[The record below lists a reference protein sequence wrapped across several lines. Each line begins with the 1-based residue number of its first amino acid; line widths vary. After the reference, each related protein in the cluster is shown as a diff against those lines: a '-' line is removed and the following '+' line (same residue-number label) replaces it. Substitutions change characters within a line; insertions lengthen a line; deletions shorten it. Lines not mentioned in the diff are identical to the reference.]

1 MRFVTRALAAAV
13 LGLTTSLA
21 SASLSSSDWR
31 EPGDGL
37 LTIDSDTGLAWLDLT
52 QTSGLSFDAVAA
64 GTWQAQGFRFA
75 TLDEANGLVRAGA
88 RGGEAPF
95 LSLLGGVAAPDDIAV
110 LAGGPTLM
118 LTGIIGGDVYDP
130 EGVLPMWT
138 IFETRNTQ
146 ISPSDPISD
155 LPWGSIADVI
165 DAGEPMFSPI
175 EVGELIGGS
184 VEGPSSGSLS
194 ALVASQLRD
203 APAGDLGTY
212 IRIRSSFADPHLG
225 VSGAGVF
232 MVREVSAIPEPTSA
246 WLMGVGLLAL
256 AGGVAR
262 RRSA

>member
-13 LGLTTSLA
+13 LGLTASLA
-21 SASLSSSDWR
+21 SAALSSSDWR

-37 LTIDSDTGLAWLDLT
+37 LTVDSDTGLAWLDLT

-64 GTWQAQGFRFA
+64 GAWQAQGFRFA
-75 TLDEANGLVRAGA
+75 TLDETNGLVRAGT

-95 LSLLGGVAAPDDIAV
+95 LSLLGGVAAPDDIAA
-110 LAGGPTLM
+110 LLGGPTLM

-138 IFETRNTQ
+138 ILETRNTQ

-155 LPWGSIADVI
+155 LPWDSLPGVI
-165 DAGEPMFSPI
+165 DAGE
-175 EVGELIGGS
+175 LTGGS
-184 VEGPSSGSLS
+184 VAGPLSGGGLS

-203 APAGDLGTY
+203 AAAGNLGTY
-212 IRIRSSFADPHLG
+212 IRITTSFADPHLG
-225 VSGAGVF
+225 VNGAGVF
-232 MVREVSAIPEPTSA
+232 MVRQVSAIPEPTSA

>member
-21 SASLSSSDWR
+21 SAALSSSDWR

-37 LTIDSDTGLAWLDLT
+37 LTVDSDTGLAWLDLT

-64 GTWQAQGFRFA
+64 GAWQAQGFRFA
-75 TLDEANGLVRAGA
+75 TLDETNGLVRAGA

-95 LSLLGGVAAPDDIAV
+95 LSLLGGAAAPDDIAT
-110 LAGGPTLM
+110 LMGGPTLL

-130 EGVLPMWT
+130 EGVLPMWA
-138 IFETRNTQ
+138 IFETRNMR
-146 ISPSDPISD
+146 IPADPGSE
-155 LPWGSIADVI
+155 LPLDGITDII
-165 DAGEPMFSPI
+165 DAGEP
-175 EVGELIGGS
+175 IGGS
-184 VEGPSSGSLS
+184 VDGSLPGIVP
-194 ALVASQLRD
+194 AEVIRRHD
-203 APAGDLGTY
+203 AAAAGNLGPY
-212 IRIRSSFADPHLG
+212 IRTTTSFADPHLG

-232 MVREVSAIPEPTSA
+232 MVRQVSAIPEPSSA

>member
-13 LGLTTSLA
+13 LGLTASLA
-21 SASLSSSDWR
+21 SAALSSSDWR

-37 LTIDSDTGLAWLDLT
+37 LTVDSDTGLAWLDLT

-75 TLDEANGLVRAGA
+75 TLDETNGLVRAGA

-95 LSLLGGVAAPDDIAV
+95 LSLLGGVAAPDDIST
-110 LAGGPTLM
+110 LLGGPTLM

-138 IFETRNTQ
+138 LFETRNTQ
-146 ISPSDPISD
+146 ILPTDPISD
-155 LPWGSIADVI
+155 LPWQDSVADLI
-165 DAGEPMFSPI
+165 GAGE
-175 EVGELIGGS
+175 LTGGS
-184 VEGPSSGSLS
+184 VAGPLSGGGLS

-203 APAGDLGTY
+203 VAAGNLGAY
-212 IRIRSSFADPHLG
+212 IRVTTSFAAPQQG
-225 VSGAGVF
+225 VPGSGVF
-232 MVREVSAIPEPTSA
+232 MVRDVSAIPEPTSA

>member
-21 SASLSSSDWR
+21 SAALSSSDWR

-37 LTIDSDTGLAWLDLT
+37 LTVDSDTGLAWLDLT

-64 GTWQAQGFRFA
+64 GAWQAQGFRFA
-75 TLDEANGLVRAGA
+75 TLDETNGLVRAGA

-95 LSLLGGVAAPDDIAV
+95 LSLLGGAAAPDDIAT
-110 LAGGPTLM
+110 LMGGPTLL

-130 EGVLPMWT
+130 EGVLPMWA
-138 IFETRNTQ
+138 IFETRNMR
-146 ISPSDPISD
+146 IPADPGSE
-155 LPWGSIADVI
+155 LPLDGITDII
-165 DAGEPMFSPI
+165 DAGEP
-175 EVGELIGGS
+175 IGGS
-184 VEGPSSGSLS
+184 VDGSLPGIVP
-194 ALVASQLRD
+194 AEVIRRLRD
-203 APAGDLGTY
+203 AAAGNLGPY
-212 IRIRSSFADPHLG
+212 IRTTTSFADPHLG

-232 MVREVSAIPEPTSA
+232 MVRQVSAIPEPSSA

>member
-13 LGLTTSLA
+13 LGLTASLA
-21 SASLSSSDWR
+21 SAALSSSDWR

-37 LTIDSDTGLAWLDLT
+37 LTVDSDTGLAWLDLT

-75 TLDEANGLVRAGA
+75 TLDETNGLVRAGA

-130 EGVLPMWT
+130 EGVLPMWS
-138 IFETRNTQ
+138 ILETRNTQ
-146 ISPSDPISD
+146 ILPTDPISD
-155 LPWGSIADVI
+155 LPSVVGIADLI
-165 DAGEPMFSPI
+165 GS
-175 EVGELIGGS
+175 GELNSGA
-184 VEGPSSGSLS
+184 VEGPLSGSLS

-203 APAGDLGTY
+203 AAAGNLGTY
-212 IRIRSSFADPHLG
+212 IRVRMSFADPHLG
-225 VSGAGVF
+225 VNGAGVF
-232 MVREVSAIPEPTSA
+232 MVRDVSAIPEPTSA

>member
-21 SASLSSSDWR
+21 SAALSSSDWL

-37 LTIDSDTGLAWLDLT
+37 LTVDSDTGLAWLDLT

-64 GTWQAQGFRFA
+64 GTWQALGFRFA
-75 TLDEANGLVRAGA
+75 TLDETNGLVRAGA

-95 LSLLGGVAAPDDIAV
+95 LSLLGGVAAPDD
-110 LAGGPTLM
+110 LSTYMGGPTLM

-130 EGVLPMWT
+130 EGVLPMWA
-138 IFETRNTQ
+138 IFETRHTQ
-146 ISPSDPISD
+146 IPPSDPIAD
-155 LPWGSIADVI
+155 LPWGSLPGVI
-165 DAGEPMFSPI
+165 DAGE
-175 EVGELIGGS
+175 LTGGL
-184 VEGPSSGSLS
+184 VEEPSSGGLS

-232 MVREVSAIPEPTSA
+232 MVRQVSAIPEPTSA

-256 AGGVAR
+256 AGGVSR